1 MQLIVNSMT
10 INTCVK
16 LTSKSDNII
25 VGTILGSKDND
36 VILEEEWIKYLL
48 SVPGGTIVMLKDMR
62 KPL

>member
-16 LTSKSDNII
+16 LTSKSYSII

-36 VILEEEWIKYLL
+36 VILEEEWINYLL
-48 SVPGGTIVMLKDMR
+48 SIPGGTIVMLKDMR

>member
-36 VILEEEWIKYLL
+36 VILEEEWVNYLL
-48 SVPGGTIVMLKDMR
+48 SGPEGTIVMLKDMR

>member
-1 MQLIVNSMT
+1 MT
-10 INTCVK
+10 MNTCVK

-36 VILEEEWIKYLL
+36 VILEEEWVNCLL
-48 SVPGGTIVMLKDMR
+48 SVPEGTIVMLKDMR

>member
-16 LTSKSDNII
+16 LTSKSNNII

-36 VILEEEWIKYLL
+36 VILEEEWVNYLL
-48 SVPGGTIVMLKDMR
+48 SVPEGTIVMLKDMR